1 MENIDGKLI
10 LDFSNLSNNNDY
22 LVSIDDKLIN
32 VDLKEKYVFPS
43 SQISAHNITIIKRPL
58 RTTTQIIIETLDA
71 LFNSYITEFD
81 RIIENATIYHLKF
94 QVICNS
100 NPFELVFK
108 DFENKIEIV
117 SSSATVIEAEE
128 HTEYNL
134 KDIKIMCS
142 LYLVLF
148 YIPLALFS
156 LFLSVQSFSI
166 LIHQSAL
173 KGIGLLSISCII
185 LLLLYFFE
193 RKTAVLTKSI
203 NILRKSGE
211 KSGDGS
217 MIDNKK

>member
-10 LDFSNLSNNNDY
+10 LDFSNLSSNNDY

-32 VDLKEKYVFPS
+32 VDLKEKYVFPL

-58 RTTTQIIIETLDA
+58 KTTTQIIIETLDA

-100 NPFELVFK
+100 NPSELVFK

-203 NILRKSGE
+203 NILKEDKRKTVGQSR
-211 KSGDGS
+211 DG
-217 MIDNKK
+217 

>member
-32 VDLKEKYVFPS
+32 VDLKEKYVFPL

-211 KSGDGS
+211 KSGTVL
-217 MIDNKK
+217 